1 MNQTFK
7 PVLRRHASPNNRKPV
22 KCIETG
28 IIYNCVRD
36 AADNLIENNI
46 IANPEDIRKV
56 CLGQRITAGGFKWKY
71 VNDIVEDIARR
82 NGDMIVKTDKLQ
94 PDHIH
99 PSWAGYK
106 ELVEKTK

>member
-71 VNDIVEDIARR
+71 VNDDV
-82 NGDMIVKTDKLQ
+82 L
-94 PDHIH
+94 
-99 PSWAGYK
+99 
-106 ELVEKTK
+106 L